1 MTKHGAT
8 HQTWQ
13 ERRASWDAER
23 RTPQALAELAD
34 RIHAVGLSS
43 GLAAVGITT
52 AEPLLGAREQINRR
66 VAAGQH
72 AGMVFTFVRPE
83 KATTPTRLLPDAAAV
98 IVGAWP
104 YSFDSPADRGEDVYE
119 DVYEGSIARYQW
131 VDHYAALRG
140 ALRTIALELKANGWR
155 ARVLADD
162 NALVDRAAAHRAG
175 IGWFGKNANILI
187 PGHGSWFV
195 LGSVVTD
202 APLPA
207 ASDVVADGCGTCT
220 RCIPGCPTGAIVAPG
235 VIDARRC
242 LAWLVQAPGDIPV
255 EFRVA
260 MHDRI
265 YGCDDCQDVCPEN
278 RVAARRVAPPAAP
291 PGTVP
296 TVDLVWLATAND
308 AGILERFGRWWLP
321 DRNPDIL
328 RRNAVVALG
337 NVGDPHD
344 HTLVALLSGLT
355 QPTCSAL
362 VATHAAWALEALAAR
377 R

>member
-1 MTKHGAT
+1 MI

-13 ERRASWDAER
+13 EKRAAWNVER
-23 RTPQALAELAD
+23 RTPEALDSLAG
-34 RIHAVGLSS
+34 RINTIGTAA

-72 AGMVFTFVRPE
+72 AGMVFTFTRPE
-83 KATTPTRLLPDAAAV
+83 KATTPTRLLPDAASV

-104 YSFDSPADRGEDVYE
+104 YSFATPSGPLGSPENELDQRTYQ
-119 DVYEGSIARYQW
+119 GSIARYQW

-140 ALRTIALELKANGWR
+140 ALRSIALELKANGWR

-207 ASDVVADGCGTCT
+207 APQPVADGCGGCT
-220 RCIPGCPTGAIVAPG
+220 RCIPGCPTDAIVEPG

-255 EFRVA
+255 EFREA

-265 YGCDDCQDVCPEN
+265 YGCDECQDVCPEN
-278 RVAARRVAPPAAP
+278 RVAARRSAPPPAP
-291 PGTVP
+291 LESVS

-308 AGILERFGRWWLP
+308 ADILDRFGRWWLP

-337 NVGDPHD
+337 NVGDPAD
-344 HTLVALLSGLT
+344 PSLVGLLGTLANPPASPLVAS
-355 QPTCSAL
+355 
-362 VATHAAWALEALAAR
+362 HARWAIERLAAR

>member
-1 MTKHGAT
+1 MPPPSLWVRGRTRSRRPT
-8 HQTWQ
+8 HI
-13 ERRASWDAER
+13 R
-23 RTPQALAELAD
+23 
-34 RIHAVGLSS
+34 
-43 GLAAVGITT
+43 TT
-52 AEPLLGAREQINRR
+52 A
-66 VAAGQH
+66 
-72 AGMVFTFVRPE
+72 
-83 KATTPTRLLPDAAAV
+83 AT
-98 IVGAWP
+98 
-104 YSFDSPADRGEDVYE
+104 PAE
-119 DVYEGSIARYQW
+119 SRYQW

-140 ALRTIALELKANGWR
+140 ALRTIAVELKANGWR

-207 ASDVVADGCGTCT
+207 VAQPVADGCGTCN
-220 RCIPGCPTGAIVAPG
+220 RCIPGCPTDAIVAPG

-242 LAWLVQAPGDIPV
+242 LAWLVQAPGDIPP

-278 RVAARRVAPPAAP
+278 RLAERRSAPPDAP
-291 PGTVP
+291 PDAVP
-296 TVDLVWLATAND
+296 VADLWWLATADD
-308 AGILERFGRWWLP
+308 AAILARFGRWWLP

-337 NVGDPHD
+337 NVGDPAD
-344 HTLVALLSGLT
+344 QALVGLLDSLRRPPHSALL
-355 QPTCSAL
+355 
-362 VATHAAWALEALAAR
+362 ATHAAWAIKRLAAR
-377 R
+377 H